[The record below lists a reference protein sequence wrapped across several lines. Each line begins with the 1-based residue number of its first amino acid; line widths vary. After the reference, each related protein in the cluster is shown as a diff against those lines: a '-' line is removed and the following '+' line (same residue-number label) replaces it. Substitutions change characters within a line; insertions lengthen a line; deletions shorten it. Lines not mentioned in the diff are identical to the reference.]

1 MDKYT
6 ALEKKWHRKQ
16 PLAKFE
22 VGDTVD
28 VQVAIKEGDKE
39 RIQIFNGT
47 VIAKR
52 GGGLAESFVVRRI
65 VQDEGVERIFP
76 VNSPKIA
83 GIEVKRQGRVR
94 RAKLNFLRER
104 SGKAVRLTERKDA
117 AGKTA
122 AAAPKAAAPKA
133 AAPKKAV
140 EKKAAAKK

>member
-6 ALEKKWHRKQ
+6 AVEKKYHRKQ

-65 VQDEGVERIFP
+65 VQDEGVERVFP

-104 SGKAVRLTERKDA
+104 TGKSTRLTERKESGGRGA
-117 AGKTA
+117 EATSKEGG
-122 AAAPKAAAPKA
+122 APKAASKP
-133 AAPKKAV
+133 
-140 EKKAAAKK
+140 AAAKKAQPKK